1 MVTAEDMKMIINH
14 HVRFAKNGSS
24 TAVCLA
30 IHEGSADRYFT
41 KFNDVLEYVD
51 DLSENLKAKVKVRY
65 ATVSQVRAKF
75 IEYWK

>member
-1 MVTAEDMKMIINH
+1 MVTADDMKMIINH
-14 HVRFAKNGSS
+14 HVRFAKNGRP

-30 IHEGSADRYFT
+30 IHESSADRYFS

-51 DLSENLKAKVKVRY
+51 DLSANRNAQVKVRY

-75 IEYWK
+75 IEHWK